1 MRFIFSV
8 FFTFIIFTSMIAN
21 DSKTIE
27 IKLIETTDV
36 HGMFFPKNYMT
47 GKPAEGTLARVSSY
61 VKRQREDYGDNLIL
75 LENGDLLQGQPTN
88 YYWNFIQAKDENIA
102 ASVINYMGYDAQNF
116 GNHDVETGHDVY
128 EKWMKELR
136 CPVLGAN
143 IIDEVSGK
151 PWVTPYIVLEREGI
165 RIGII
170 GMVTPA
176 IPHWLSHDIW
186 EGLRFEEMVSSAR
199 QWVEEMRREAKP
211 DIIVGLF
218 HSGLEGGIT
227 TPEYSE
233 NAVREIARNV
243 EGFDVIFFGHDH
255 RVYCGEVKNV
265 RGEKVYLVNAG
276 NNAKR
281 VGEAVLRI
289 TMNDGKVTGKNIII
303 GVPSMEGEAI
313 DGEFMDAFQEKTDS
327 IEVFVSR
334 KIGDFDTTVYTR
346 DALFGSSAFV
356 DLVHNLQLS
365 ITGADISFSAPMMMD
380 AVIHEGPVTMADMFN
395 LYKYENKLY
404 VVRMKGDE
412 IKRYLEKS
420 YALWTRQMKTTEDHI
435 LLFDESSST
444 RRINLQNPFF
454 NFDSAAGIDY
464 TVDVTKPEGEK
475 VKIMQMSDG
484 REFSMDSCYMV
495 TMNSYRANG
504 GGELMTLGA
513 GLDKSEVERRIVFR
527 SELDLRYY
535 FMKEIERLGSVS
547 PRANGNWHFVPDEF
561 AVPAIIR
568 DKRLLFPENK
578 GT

>member
-1 MRFIFSV
+1 MRIISTVFI
-8 FFTFIIFTSMIAN
+8 TFLIFTSMIAK

-61 VKRQREDYGDNLIL
+61 VKRQRGKYGDNLIL

-88 YYWNFIQAKDENIA
+88 YYWNFIQTKDENIA
-102 ASVINYMGYDAQNF
+102 ASVINYMGYDAQNL

-128 EKWMKELR
+128 EKWIKEVR

-143 IIDEVSGK
+143 IIDEISGK
-151 PWVTPYIVLEREGI
+151 PWAAPYIVLEREGI

-170 GMVTPA
+170 GMITPA

-186 EGLRFEEMVSSAR
+186 EGLRFEDMVSSAR
-199 QWVEEMRREAKP
+199 RWVEEMRREANP
-211 DIIVGLF
+211 DVIVGLF

-227 TPEYSE
+227 TAEYSE
-233 NAVREIARNV
+233 NAVGEIARNV
-243 EGFDVIFFGHDH
+243 TGFDVIFYGHDH

-265 RGEKVYLVNAG
+265 RGERVYLVNAG

-289 TMNDGKVTGKNIII
+289 TTTDGRVTGKSVTTA
-303 GVPSMEGEAI
+303 VPSMEGEAI
-313 DGEFMDAFQEKTDS
+313 DADFMAAFRQRTDS
-327 IEVFVSR
+327 LEVFVSR
-334 KIGDFDTTVYTR
+334 RIGDFDTTVYTR

-365 ITGADISFSAPMMMD
+365 ITGADISFSAPMMLN

-404 VVRMKGDE
+404 VVRMRGEE

-435 LLFDESSST
+435 LLFDESDSS
-444 RRINLQNPFF
+444 RRISLQNPFF

-464 TVDVTKPEGEK
+464 TVDVTRPEGEK
-475 VKIMQMSDG
+475 VRIIQMSDG
-484 REFSMDSCYMV
+484 RPFSADSFYMV
-495 TMNSYRANG
+495 AMNSYRANG
-504 GGELMTLGA
+504 GGELITLGA
-513 GLDKSEVERRIVFR
+513 GLTKSEMESRIVFR

-535 FMKEIERLGSVS
+535 FMKEIERLGRVS

-568 DKRLLFPENK
+568 DKRLLFPEK
-578 GT
+578 

>member
-1 MRFIFSV
+1 MRIISTVFI
-8 FFTFIIFTSMIAN
+8 TFLIFTSMIAK

-36 HGMFFPKNYMT
+36 HGMFFQKNYMT

-61 VKRQREDYGDNLIL
+61 VKRQRGKYGDNLIL

-88 YYWNFIQAKDENIA
+88 YYWNFIQTKDENIA
-102 ASVINYMGYDAQNF
+102 ASVINYMGYDAQNL

-128 EKWMKELR
+128 EKWIKEVR

-143 IIDEVSGK
+143 IIDEISGK
-151 PWVTPYIVLEREGI
+151 PWAAPYIVLEREGI

-170 GMVTPA
+170 GMITPA

-186 EGLRFEEMVSSAR
+186 EGLRFEDMVSSAR
-199 QWVEEMRREAKP
+199 RWVEEMRREANP
-211 DIIVGLF
+211 DVIVGLF

-227 TPEYSE
+227 TAEYSE
-233 NAVREIARNV
+233 NAVGEIARNV
-243 EGFDVIFFGHDH
+243 TGFDVIFYGHDH

-265 RGEKVYLVNAG
+265 RGERVYLVNAG

-289 TMNDGKVTGKNIII
+289 TTTDGRVTGKSITTA
-303 GVPSMEGEAI
+303 VPSMEGEAI
-313 DGEFMDAFQEKTDS
+313 DADFMAAFRQRTDS
-327 IEVFVSR
+327 LEVFVSR
-334 KIGDFDTTVYTR
+334 RIGDFDTTVYTR

-365 ITGADISFSAPMMMD
+365 ITGADISFSAPMMLN

-404 VVRMKGDE
+404 VVRMRGEE

-435 LLFDESSST
+435 LLFDENDSSRYLS
-444 RRINLQNPFF
+444 LKHPFF

-464 TVDVTKPEGEK
+464 TVDVTKLEGEK
-475 VKIMQMSDG
+475 VRIMQMSDG
-484 REFSMDSCYMV
+484 RPFSADSFYMV
-495 TMNSYRANG
+495 AMNSYRANG
-504 GGELMTLGA
+504 GGELITLGA
-513 GLDKSEVERRIVFR
+513 GLTKSEVESRIVFR

-535 FMKEIERLGSVS
+535 FMKEIERLGRVS

-568 DKRLLFPENK
+568 DKRLLFPEK
-578 GT
+578 

>member
-1 MRFIFSV
+1 MRIISTVFI
-8 FFTFIIFTSMIAN
+8 TFIIFTSMIAK

-61 VKRQREDYGDNLIL
+61 VKRQRGKYGDNLIL

-88 YYWNFIQAKDENIA
+88 YYWNFIQTKDENIA
-102 ASVINYMGYDAQNF
+102 ASVINYMGYDAQNL

-128 EKWMKELR
+128 EKWIKEVR

-143 IIDEVSGK
+143 IIDDISGK
-151 PWVTPYIVLEREGI
+151 PWAAPYIVLEREGI

-170 GMVTPA
+170 GMITPA

-186 EGLRFEEMVSSAR
+186 EGLRFEDMVSSAR
-199 QWVEEMRREAKP
+199 RWVEEMRREANP
-211 DIIVGLF
+211 DVIVGLF

-227 TPEYSE
+227 TAEYSE
-233 NAVREIARNV
+233 NAVGEIARNV
-243 EGFDVIFFGHDH
+243 TGFDVIFYGHDH

-265 RGEKVYLVNAG
+265 LGERVYLVNAG

-289 TMNDGKVTGKNIII
+289 TTTDGRVTGKSVTTA
-303 GVPSMEGEAI
+303 VPSMEGEAI
-313 DGEFMDAFQEKTDS
+313 DADFKAAFRQRTDS
-327 IEVFVSR
+327 LEVFVSR
-334 KIGDFDTTVYTR
+334 RIGDFDTTVYTR

-365 ITGADISFSAPMMMD
+365 ITGADISFSAPMMLN

-404 VVRMKGDE
+404 VVRMRGEE

-435 LLFDESSST
+435 LLFDESDSS
-444 RRINLQNPFF
+444 RRISLQNPFF

-475 VKIMQMSDG
+475 VRIIQMSDG
-484 REFSMDSCYMV
+484 RPFSADSFYMV
-495 TMNSYRANG
+495 AMNSYRANG
-504 GGELMTLGA
+504 GGELITLGA
-513 GLDKSEVERRIVFR
+513 GLTKSEMESRIVFR

-535 FMKEIERLGSVS
+535 FMKEIERLGRVS

-568 DKRLLFPENK
+568 DKRLLFPEK
-578 GT
+578 

>member
-1 MRFIFSV
+1 MRIISTVFI
-8 FFTFIIFTSMIAN
+8 TFLIFTSMIAK

-61 VKRQREDYGDNLIL
+61 VKRQRGKYGDNLIL

-88 YYWNFIQAKDENIA
+88 YYWNFIQTKDENIA

-128 EKWMKELR
+128 EKWIKEVR

-143 IIDEVSGK
+143 IIDEISGK
-151 PWVTPYIVLEREGI
+151 PWAAPYIVLEREGI

-170 GMVTPA
+170 GMITPA

-186 EGLRFEEMVSSAR
+186 EGLRFEDMVSSAR
-199 QWVEEMRREAKP
+199 RWVEEMRREANP
-211 DIIVGLF
+211 DVIVGLF

-227 TPEYSE
+227 TAEYSE
-233 NAVREIARNV
+233 NAVGEIARNV
-243 EGFDVIFFGHDH
+243 TGFDVIFYGHDH

-265 RGEKVYLVNAG
+265 RGERVYLVNAG

-289 TMNDGKVTGKNIII
+289 TTTDGRVTGKSVTTA
-303 GVPSMEGEAI
+303 VPSMEGEAI
-313 DGEFMDAFQEKTDS
+313 DADFMAAFRQRTDS
-327 IEVFVSR
+327 LEVFVSR
-334 KIGDFDTTVYTR
+334 RIGDFDTTVYTR

-365 ITGADISFSAPMMMD
+365 ITGADISFSAPMMLN

-404 VVRMKGDE
+404 VVRMRGEE

-435 LLFDESSST
+435 LLFDENDSSRYLS
-444 RRINLQNPFF
+444 LKHPFF

-475 VKIMQMSDG
+475 VRIIQMSDG
-484 REFSMDSCYMV
+484 RPFSADSFYMV
-495 TMNSYRANG
+495 AMNSYRANG
-504 GGELMTLGA
+504 GGELITLGA
-513 GLDKSEVERRIVFR
+513 GLTKSEVESRIVFR

-535 FMKEIERLGSVS
+535 FMKEIERLGRVS

-568 DKRLLFPENK
+568 DKRLLFPEK
-578 GT
+578 

>member
-1 MRFIFSV
+1 MRIISTVFI
-8 FFTFIIFTSMIAN
+8 TFLIFTSMIAK

-61 VKRQREDYGDNLIL
+61 VKRQRGKYGDNLIL

-88 YYWNFIQAKDENIA
+88 YYWNFIQTKDENIA
-102 ASVINYMGYDAQNF
+102 ASVINYMGYDAQNL

-128 EKWMKELR
+128 EKWIKEVR

-143 IIDEVSGK
+143 IIDEISGK
-151 PWVTPYIVLEREGI
+151 PWAAPYIVLEREGI

-170 GMVTPA
+170 GMITPA

-186 EGLRFEEMVSSAR
+186 EGLRFEDMVSSAR
-199 QWVEEMRREAKP
+199 RWVEEMRREANP
-211 DIIVGLF
+211 DVIVGLF

-227 TPEYSE
+227 TAEYSE
-233 NAVREIARNV
+233 NAVGEIARNV
-243 EGFDVIFFGHDH
+243 TGFDVIFYGHDH

-265 RGEKVYLVNAG
+265 RGERVYLVNAG

-289 TMNDGKVTGKNIII
+289 TTTDGRVTGKSVMTA
-303 GVPSMEGEAI
+303 VPSMEGEAI
-313 DGEFMDAFQEKTDS
+313 DADFMAAFRQRTDS
-327 IEVFVSR
+327 LEVFVSR
-334 KIGDFDTTVYTR
+334 MIGDFDTTVYTR

-365 ITGADISFSAPMMMD
+365 ITGADISFSAPMMMN

-404 VVRMKGDE
+404 VVRMRGEE

-435 LLFDESSST
+435 LLFDENDSSRYLS
-444 RRINLQNPFF
+444 LKHPFF

-475 VKIMQMSDG
+475 VRIIQMSDG
-484 REFSMDSCYMV
+484 RPFSADSFYMV
-495 TMNSYRANG
+495 AMNSYRANG
-504 GGELMTLGA
+504 GGELITLGA
-513 GLDKSEVERRIVFR
+513 GLTKSEVESRIVFR

-535 FMKEIERLGSVS
+535 FMKEIERLGRVS

-568 DKRLLFPENK
+568 DKRLLFPEK
-578 GT
+578 

>member
-1 MRFIFSV
+1 MRIISTVFI
-8 FFTFIIFTSMIAN
+8 TFLIFTSMIAK

-61 VKRQREDYGDNLIL
+61 VKRQRGKYGDNLIL

-88 YYWNFIQAKDENIA
+88 YYWNFIQTKDENIA
-102 ASVINYMGYDAQNF
+102 ASVINYMGYDAQNL

-128 EKWMKELR
+128 EKWIKEVR

-143 IIDEVSGK
+143 IIDEISGK
-151 PWVTPYIVLEREGI
+151 PWAAPYIVLEREGI

-170 GMVTPA
+170 GMITPA

-186 EGLRFEEMVSSAR
+186 EGLRFEDMVSSAR
-199 QWVEEMRREAKP
+199 RWVEEMRREANP
-211 DIIVGLF
+211 DVIVGLF

-227 TPEYSE
+227 TAEYSE

-243 EGFDVIFFGHDH
+243 TGFDVIFYGHDH

-265 RGEKVYLVNAG
+265 RGERVYLVNAG

-289 TMNDGKVTGKNIII
+289 TTTDGRVTGKS
-303 GVPSMEGEAI
+303 VTTAVQSMEGEAI
-313 DGEFMDAFQEKTDS
+313 DADFMAAFRQRTDS
-327 IEVFVSR
+327 LEVFVSR
-334 KIGDFDTTVYTR
+334 RIGDFDTTVYTR

-356 DLVHNLQLS
+356 DLVHNLQHS
-365 ITGADISFSAPMMMD
+365 ITGADISFSAPMMLN

-404 VVRMKGDE
+404 VVRMRGEE

-435 LLFDESSST
+435 LLFDESDSS
-444 RRINLQNPFF
+444 RRISLQNPFF

-464 TVDVTKPEGEK
+464 TVDVTRPEGEK
-475 VKIMQMSDG
+475 VRIIQMSDG
-484 REFSMDSCYMV
+484 RPFSADSFYMV
-495 TMNSYRANG
+495 AMNSYRANG
-504 GGELMTLGA
+504 GGELITLGA
-513 GLDKSEVERRIVFR
+513 GLTKSEVESRIVFR

-535 FMKEIERLGSVS
+535 FMKEIERLGRVS

-568 DKRLLFPENK
+568 DKRLLFPEK
-578 GT
+578 

>member
-1 MRFIFSV
+1 MRIISTVFI
-8 FFTFIIFTSMIAN
+8 TFLIFTSMIAK

-61 VKRQREDYGDNLIL
+61 VKRQRGKYGDNLIL

-88 YYWNFIQAKDENIA
+88 YYWNFIQTKDENIA

-128 EKWMKELR
+128 EKWIKEVR

-143 IIDEVSGK
+143 IIDEISGK
-151 PWVTPYIVLEREGI
+151 PWAAPYIVLEREGI

-170 GMVTPA
+170 GMITPA

-186 EGLRFEEMVSSAR
+186 EGLRFEDMVSSAR
-199 QWVEEMRREAKP
+199 RWVEEMRREANP
-211 DIIVGLF
+211 DVIVGLF

-227 TPEYSE
+227 TAEYSE
-233 NAVREIARNV
+233 NAVGEIARNV
-243 EGFDVIFFGHDH
+243 TGFDVIFYGHDH

-265 RGEKVYLVNAG
+265 RGERVYLVNAG

-289 TMNDGKVTGKNIII
+289 TTTDGRVTGKSVTTA
-303 GVPSMEGEAI
+303 VPSMEGEAI
-313 DGEFMDAFQEKTDS
+313 DADFMAAFRQRTDS
-327 IEVFVSR
+327 LEVFVSR
-334 KIGDFDTTVYTR
+334 RIGDFDTTVYTR

-365 ITGADISFSAPMMMD
+365 ITGADISFSAPMMMN

-404 VVRMKGDE
+404 VVRMRGDE

-435 LLFDESSST
+435 LLFDESDSS
-444 RRINLQNPFF
+444 RRISLQNPFF

-464 TVDVTKPEGEK
+464 TVDVTRPEGEK
-475 VKIMQMSDG
+475 VRIMQMSDG
-484 REFSMDSCYMV
+484 RSFSMDSCYMV

-504 GGELMTLGA
+504 GGELITLGA
-513 GLDKSEVERRIVFR
+513 GLTKSEMESRIVFR

-535 FMKEIERLGSVS
+535 FMKEIERLGRVS

-568 DKRLLFPENK
+568 DKKLLFPEK
-578 GT
+578 

>member
-1 MRFIFSV
+1 MRIISTVFI
-8 FFTFIIFTSMIAN
+8 TFLIFTSMIAK

-61 VKRQREDYGDNLIL
+61 VKRQRGKYGDNLIL

-88 YYWNFIQAKDENIA
+88 YYWNFIQTKDENIA
-102 ASVINYMGYDAQNF
+102 ASVINYMGYDAQNL

-128 EKWMKELR
+128 EKWIKEVR

-143 IIDEVSGK
+143 IIDEISGK
-151 PWVTPYIVLEREGI
+151 PWAAPYIVLEREGI

-170 GMVTPA
+170 GMITPA

-186 EGLRFEEMVSSAR
+186 EGLRFEDMVSSAR
-199 QWVEEMRREAKP
+199 RWVEEMRREANP
-211 DIIVGLF
+211 DVIVGLF

-227 TPEYSE
+227 TAEYSE
-233 NAVREIARNV
+233 NAVGEIARNV
-243 EGFDVIFFGHDH
+243 TGFDVIFYGHDH

-265 RGEKVYLVNAG
+265 RGERVYLVNAG

-289 TMNDGKVTGKNIII
+289 TTTDGRVTGKSVMTA
-303 GVPSMEGEAI
+303 VPSMEGEAI
-313 DGEFMDAFQEKTDS
+313 DADFMAAFRQRTDS
-327 IEVFVSR
+327 LEVFVSR
-334 KIGDFDTTVYTR
+334 MIGDFDTTVYTR

-365 ITGADISFSAPMMMD
+365 ITGADISFSAPMMMS
-380 AVIHEGPVTMADMFN
+380 AAIHEGPVTMADMFN

-404 VVRMKGDE
+404 VVRMRGEE

-435 LLFDESSST
+435 LLFDENDSSRYLS
-444 RRINLQNPFF
+444 LKHPFF

-475 VKIMQMSDG
+475 VRIIQMSDG
-484 REFSMDSCYMV
+484 RPFSADSFYMV
-495 TMNSYRANG
+495 AMNSYRANG
-504 GGELMTLGA
+504 GGELITLGA
-513 GLDKSEVERRIVFR
+513 GLTKSEVESRIVFR

-535 FMKEIERLGSVS
+535 FMKEIERLGRVS

-568 DKRLLFPENK
+568 DKRLLFPEK
-578 GT
+578 

>member
-1 MRFIFSV
+1 MRIISTVFI
-8 FFTFIIFTSMIAN
+8 TFLIFTSMIAK

-61 VKRQREDYGDNLIL
+61 VKRQRGKYGDNLIL

-88 YYWNFIQAKDENIA
+88 YYWNFIQTKDENIA
-102 ASVINYMGYDAQNF
+102 ASVINYMGYDAQSL

-128 EKWMKELR
+128 EKWIKEVR

-143 IIDEVSGK
+143 IIDEISGK
-151 PWVTPYIVLEREGI
+151 PWAAPYIVLEREGI

-170 GMVTPA
+170 GMITPA

-186 EGLRFEEMVSSAR
+186 EGLRFEDMVSSAR
-199 QWVEEMRREAKP
+199 RWVEEMRREANP
-211 DIIVGLF
+211 DVIVGLF
-218 HSGLEGGIT
+218 HSGLEGEIT
-227 TPEYSE
+227 TAEYSE
-233 NAVREIARNV
+233 NAVGEIARNV
-243 EGFDVIFFGHDH
+243 TGFDVIFYGHDH

-265 RGEKVYLVNAG
+265 RGERVYLVNAG

-289 TMNDGKVTGKNIII
+289 TTTDGRVTGKSVTTA
-303 GVPSMEGEAI
+303 VPSMEGEAI
-313 DGEFMDAFQEKTDS
+313 DADFMAAFRQRTDS
-327 IEVFVSR
+327 LEVFVSR
-334 KIGDFDTTVYTR
+334 RIGDFDTTVYTR

-365 ITGADISFSAPMMMD
+365 ITGADISFSAPMMLN

-404 VVRMKGDE
+404 VVRMRGEE

-435 LLFDESSST
+435 LLFDENDSSRYLS
-444 RRINLQNPFF
+444 LKHPFF

-475 VKIMQMSDG
+475 VRIIQMSDG
-484 REFSMDSCYMV
+484 RPFSADSLAQV
-495 TMNSYRANG
+495 
-504 GGELMTLGA
+504 
-513 GLDKSEVERRIVFR
+513 KS
-527 SELDLRYY
+527 
-535 FMKEIERLGSVS
+535 SVAS
-547 PRANGNWHFVPDEF
+547 RG
-561 AVPAIIR
+561 
-568 DKRLLFPENK
+568 
-578 GT
+578 